1 MIIRCN
7 PDVHLTYCLNIHPG
21 ETLAENL
28 HAIEQY
34 ATRVR
39 ELVIGRARSGS
50 DGSGDVQDPQTTPF
64 GLGLRLS
71 DAASRELTSGEKLA
85 EFRDFLQKHNL
96 YAFTI
101 NGFPFGQFHDAVVKE
116 NVYRPDWQEAARRDY
131 TNRLADILAALL
143 PEGVTGSISTVPCS
157 YKAWINSPRQVA
169 AMCRMLAETAMH
181 LQRVHERTGREI
193 VLALEPEPD
202 CYIETTQEVVQF
214 VTGPLRQFGG
224 EHLHSL
230 GLTRQQA
237 EDCLRTYI
245 GMCLDTAHAAVEFED
260 PLACLEMLRASQVR
274 LAKVQISSAIEAD
287 GQSLAKLAEFQD
299 RVYLHQVKV
308 KPADGGAVISIPDL
322 PQALAIGTK
331 TPTEGF
337 PWALD
342 DPRRPALMAGNWRVH
357 FHVPLFFEEF
367 EGLRS
372 TSSLLTGAFA
382 QALRDGACSHLEIE
396 TYTFA
401 VLPPQM
407 RLTDV
412 TQSVA
417 REYRWVMEHL
427 LTLG

>member
-1 MIIRCN
+1 MIIRRN

-21 ETLAENL
+21 ETWAQTL

-34 ATRVR
+34 ATCVR
-39 ELVIGRARSGS
+39 ELVGCTG
-50 DGSGDVQDPQTTPF
+50 PF

-71 DAASRELTSGEKLA
+71 DAASRELVVADKLA
-85 EFRDFLQKHNL
+85 EFGGFLQGHNL

-101 NGFPFGQFHDAVVKE
+101 NGFPFSQFHDAVVKE
-116 NVYRPDWQEAARRDY
+116 NVYRPDWQEASRRDY

-143 PEGVTGSISTVPCS
+143 PDGVTGSISTVPCS
-157 YKAWINSPRQVA
+157 YKAWINSPQQVA
-169 AMCRMLAETAMH
+169 AMCRMLAEAALH
-181 LQRVHERTGREI
+181 LQRLHERTGKEI

-202 CYIETTQEVVQF
+202 CYVETTKEVVQF
-214 VTGPLRQFGG
+214 VTGPLRQFGR
-224 EHLHSL
+224 EHLKSL
-230 GLTRQQA
+230 GLTGQQA

-260 PLACLEMLRASQVR
+260 PLTCIEMLRSSQVR

-308 KPADGGAVISIPDL
+308 KPAGGGEAISIPDL
-322 PQALAIGTK
+322 PEALAIGTK
-331 TPTEGF
+331 TPTEDF

-342 DPRRPALMAGNWRVH
+342 DPRGPALMTGKWRVH

-372 TSSLLTGAFA
+372 TSHLLTGAFA
-382 QALRDGACSHLEIE
+382 GALRDGACSHLEIE

-417 REYRWVMEHL
+417 REYQWVMAHL
-427 LTLG
+427 LSPC